1 MAVLQYLIELNGCYA
16 SEIPSLVQHDR
27 NRRRLEIHQQ
37 GVISNLLNIITV
49 LPLSVHGELR
59 QFEKTSLMIAV
70 HSYPGLTK
78 IRYVACA
85 LLETLEGSPT
95 SNVTAPTGQA
105 AGTAMLPGYDQ
116 TKNDMLC
123 KRKAIAIAL
132 IGPSHIL
139 ALPLQYGSVHSDW

>member
-1 MAVLQYLIELNGCYA
+1 MAVLQYLIELNGSYA

-27 NRRRLEIHQQ
+27 NRRRLEMHQQ

-49 LPLSVHGELR
+49 LPLSVHGELG
-59 QFEKTSLMIAV
+59 QCWKTSLIIAV

-85 LLETLEGSPT
+85 LLETLEQSP
-95 SNVTAPTGQA
+95 SGNVTAPTGQA
-105 AGTAMLPGYDQ
+105 AGSAGLPGYDQ

-123 KRKAIAIAL
+123 KRTEIDIAL
-132 IGPSHIL
+132 IGASHIL
-139 ALPLQYGSVHSDW
+139 AFSLQYGSVYSDW